1 MDSPIPTWIWLLAP
15 PTHRAFWKLT
25 SPQFPHLHLKRVGT
39 WTTSARW
46 AEKAS
51 ETTKFKGLVFSQKD
65 VQKALMK
72 ETGASLLHGNGTPS
86 VGPGAKG
93 PRKSSH
99 SREPTGTSKGEYQC
113 GRGGCGVRW
122 DRAPASPTQDK
133 PRDLSGPLLLCLR
146 SGARNA
152 GLLGRLC
159 GLGIKRQH
167 TRAPHAGPGGR
178 WPCSLCL
185 PCCLVQS
192 SSSARPSRRRPDAFA
207 VRRCLSS
214 VSGEGRTLG
223 PRDAERGECERTGS
237 QTGFPETEHILKLFS
252 GYGISQTLPADH
264 WPGKRRGF

>member
-113 GRGGCGVRW
+113 GRGAAESDGTGHPRVPPRTNHATSLGLCFCVCGVGPGM
-122 DRAPASPTQDK
+122 PASSAGCVGWGLNDNTLELLTPGLAGGGPVPCVSPAASSRAALPPALPDAGQT
-133 PRDLSGPLLLCLR
+133 PSLSGDALALCPEKGGLWGR
-146 SGARNA
+146 GMLSGENVSA
-152 GLLGRLC
+152 LVLKLG
-159 GLGIKRQH
+159 
-167 TRAPHAGPGGR
+167 
-178 WPCSLCL
+178 
-185 PCCLVQS
+185 
-192 SSSARPSRRRPDAFA
+192 SRR
-207 VRRCLSS
+207 LS
-214 VSGEGRTLG
+214 
-223 PRDAERGECERTGS
+223 
-237 QTGFPETEHILKLFS
+237 
-252 GYGISQTLPADH
+252 IS
-264 WPGKRRGF
+264 